1 MRFRNPALF
10 LALAVAWGS
19 AFTAIKAG
27 LAFFPP
33 VLFAAL
39 RYDVAGV
46 LMLGYA
52 AYATDRWRPRS
63 GEEWLL
69 VGIGGTFMIASYH
82 AFLFVGEQGITS
94 AAAAIVVGLS
104 PILTTGFA
112 RAFLPEERL
121 TALGVAGLAVGFVGV
136 VVLADPD
143 PNDLLDS
150 RTVSILLVFL
160 AAASFALG
168 SVLTRR
174 VEGDLQIETMEAW
187 SMLLGA
193 LAMHGVSAAL
203 AESAR
208 EIRWT
213 PEAVLSLLYLAVV
226 ASALGF
232 LIYFDLLD
240 RLGPIEINL
249 VSYAAPVAAAGTGVL
264 VLEETPTA
272 ATAAGFLCVLAGF
285 VLLKREAL
293 REELARV
300 RAAR

>member
-1 MRFRNPALF
+1 MRFRNPGLF
-10 LALAVAWGS
+10 LALAVVWGS

-27 LAFFPP
+27 LEFFPP
-33 VLFAAL
+33 VLFAAF
-39 RYDVAGV
+39 RYDIAGV

-63 GEEWLL
+63 GGEWLL
-69 VGIGGTFMIASYH
+69 VGIGGAFMIAAYH
-82 AFLFVGEQGITS
+82 TFLFVGEQGITS
-94 AAAAIVVGLS
+94 AVAAIVVGLS

-112 RAFLPEERL
+112 RAFLPDERL
-121 TALGVAGLAVGFVGV
+121 GASGVAGLAIGFVGV
-136 VVLADPD
+136 VILADPA
-143 PNDLLDS
+143 PNDRLDS

-160 AAASFALG
+160 AAAAFALG

-174 VEGDLQIETMEAW
+174 VEEALPIETIEAW

-193 LAMHGVSAAL
+193 ALMHGISAGL
-203 AESAR
+203 AESAS

-249 VSYAAPVAAAGTGVL
+249 VSYAAPVVAAATGLVVL
-264 VLEETPTA
+264 GETPTA
-272 ATAAGFLCVLAGF
+272 ATGGGFLCVLVGF
-285 VLLKREAL
+285 ALVKRGALEEELERL
-293 REELARV
+293 REP
-300 RAAR
+300 